1 MLYLVKI
8 TPKKINVFLPPPAIY
23 SKCLLQITHLLHI
36 QINQSLCEK
45 TGWVGWCLGQNIGI
59 DDHGIKSINSQLS
72 RSK

>member
-8 TPKKINVFLPPPAIY
+8 TPKKINVFLPPPPAIY

-45 TGWVGWCLGQNIGI
+45 MVGWCLGQNIGI

>member
-8 TPKKINVFLPPPAIY
+8 TPKKINVFLPPPPAIY

-59 DDHGIKSINSQLS
+59 DDDHQIHQLS
-72 RSK
+72 T